1 MKRNFLSLLLLPILL
16 VSCSIFNEDK
26 KSDNNKTENTQ
37 EQEEEIPKIDYYPLV
52 LDGPTTIC
60 LNYCAT
66 FDRIKRMTFC
76 TTGCLFY

>member
-1 MKRNFLSLLLLPILL
+1 MKINILSLLLLPLLL

-52 LDGPTTIC
+52 YDGPTTIF
-60 LNYCAT
+60 LERS
-66 FDRIKRMTFC
+66 FL
-76 TTGCLFY
+76 G